1 MFLREDFV
9 IIVYIRYICRERER
23 KKIKLIE
30 KLFTVFSL
38 LDQFTEICVQVA
50 QLTFG
55 ESKPR
60 GH

>member
-1 MFLREDFV
+1 M

-23 KKIKLIE
+23 EKIKLIE